1 MVKMSEYGGGVI
13 GRQDRFT
20 LKSEFD
26 FVRMNGRKYTSFC
39 TLLIHA
45 PCPESEDGVRYG
57 VICSRKFDK
66 RAVRRNRAKRLL
78 HEAMRTLSSKVEMM
92 PCRILLIPRREILK
106 MKMDAVAGQLLYLM
120 KKSGM
125 THWKGTSRNSS

>member
-1 MVKMSEYGGGVI
+1 MPEHGEGII
-13 GRQDRFT
+13 GRENRFT

-26 FVRMNGRKYTSFC
+26 FVRENGKKYVSFC

-45 PCPESEDGVRYG
+45 PCGESGKGVRYG
-57 VICSRKFDK
+57 VICGRKFDK

-78 HEAMRTLSSKVEMM
+78 HEALRTLSGKVEMR

-125 THWKGTSRNSS
+125 THGKGTSRNSG

>member
-1 MVKMSEYGGGVI
+1 MLEHGAGVI
-13 GRQDRFT
+13 GRENRFT

-26 FVRMNGRKYTSFC
+26 YVRENGRKYTSYC
-39 TLLIHA
+39 TLLIYA
-45 PCPESEDGVRYG
+45 PCPESESGVHYG

-78 HEAMRTLSSKVEMM
+78 HEAMRVLSGKVEMKG
-92 PCRILLIPRREILK
+92 CRILLIPRREILK
-106 MKMDAVAGQLLYLM
+106 MKMDAVASQLLYLM

-125 THWKGTSRNSS
+125 TPWKDTSRNSN